1 MPATSKSQQ
10 QFFGLVR
17 QCQKTGKCAS
27 SAVKK
32 AADNMKKKDVK
43 DFAETKHKNLPKKV
57 SEGNITF
64 KDFLLNEN
72 MDKSGF
78 RDYMRMVDSIL
89 ERKVG
94 MDHSNLPDYMWMAAY
109 EDGIE
114 PQDAVRD
121 FIEDQEGEMDFAL

>member
-1 MPATSKSQQ
+1 MPAKSKSQQ
-10 QFFGLVR
+10 QFFGMVSN
-17 QCQKTGKCAS
+17 CQKTGKCAS
-27 SAVKK
+27 PAVKK
-32 AADNMKKKDVK
+32 AADSMKKKDVK
-43 DFAETKHKNLPKKV
+43 DFAKTKHKDLPTTV
-57 SEGNITF
+57 SESKMTF

-72 MDKSGF
+72 MDNSGF

-89 ERKVG
+89 ERNVG

-114 PQDAVRD
+114 PAAAVRD